1 MRGPWYCVV
10 LVMPRPTNAL
20 IVDDE
25 SHVRTFVRL
34 LLKEVGIEECWEAPD
49 GAAALELVARHR
61 PQLLLLDYNMPQM
74 TGLEVMAKL
83 REAHSD
89 IPVVFISA
97 QSSLGVVNE
106 AARLGA
112 VGYIIKHAP
121 KAEAV
126 EALRDVLDSL
136 DETLDEANG

>member
-1 MRGPWYCVV
+1 
-10 LVMPRPTNAL
+10 MPRPTNAL

-25 SHVRTFVRL
+25 SHVRSFLRL

-49 GAAALELVARHR
+49 GATALELVARHR
-61 PQLLLLDYNMPQM
+61 PQLLLLDVNMPQM
-74 TGLEVMAKL
+74 NGIEVLAKL
-83 REAHSD
+83 REAQSD
-89 IPVVFISA
+89 IPAVIVSA

-112 VGYIIKHAP
+112 VGYVLKHAP

-136 DETLDEANG
+136 DETLAEETE

>member
-1 MRGPWYCVV
+1 
-10 LVMPRPTNAL
+10 MPRPTNAL

-49 GAAALELVARHR
+49 GATALELVARYR
-61 PQLLLLDYNMPQM
+61 PQLLLLDVNMPQM
-74 TGLEVMAKL
+74 NGIEMLAKL
-83 REAHSD
+83 REAQSD
-89 IPVVFISA
+89 IPVVIVSA

-112 VGYIIKHAP
+112 VGYVLKQLP
-121 KAEAV
+121 KADSV

-136 DETLDEANG
+136 DETLEEETE

>member
-1 MRGPWYCVV
+1 
-10 LVMPRPTNAL
+10 MPRPTNAL

-34 LLKEVGIEECWEAPD
+34 LLKELGIEECWEAPD
-49 GAAALELVARHR
+49 GATALELVTRHQ

-74 TGLEVMAKL
+74 TGLEVLAKL

-112 VGYIIKHAP
+112 AGYVLKYLP
-121 KAEAV
+121 KAEALA
-126 EALRDVLDSL
+126 ALRDVVDSL
-136 DETLDEANG
+136 DETVDEDAP

>member
-1 MRGPWYCVV
+1 
-10 LVMPRPTNAL
+10 MPRPTNAL

-34 LLKEVGIEECWEAPD
+34 LLKELGIEECWEAPD
-49 GAAALELVARHR
+49 GATALELVTRHQ

-74 TGLEVMAKL
+74 TGLEVLAKL

-112 VGYIIKHAP
+112 AGYVLKYLP
-121 KAEAV
+121 KAEALA
-126 EALRDVLDSL
+126 ALRDVVDSL
-136 DETLDEANG
+136 DETADEDAP

>member
-1 MRGPWYCVV
+1 
-10 LVMPRPTNAL
+10 MPRPTNAL

-49 GAAALELVARHR
+49 GATALELVARHR
-61 PQLLLLDYNMPQM
+61 PQLLLLDVNMPQM
-74 TGLEVMAKL
+74 NGIEMLAKL
-83 REAHSD
+83 REAQSD
-89 IPVVFISA
+89 IPVVIVSA

-112 VGYIIKHAP
+112 VGYVLKHSP
-121 KAEAV
+121 KADSV

-136 DETLDEANG
+136 DETLEEETE

>member
-1 MRGPWYCVV
+1 
-10 LVMPRPTNAL
+10 MPRPANAL

-49 GAAALELVARHR
+49 GVTALELVARHR
-61 PQLLLLDYNMPQM
+61 PQLLLLDYNMPKM
-74 TGLEVMAKL
+74 TGLEVLAKL
-83 REAHSD
+83 REAHSE
-89 IPVVFISA
+89 IPVVIVSA

-106 AARLGA
+106 AVRLGA
-112 VGYIIKHAP
+112 VGYVLKHAP
-121 KAEAV
+121 KAESV

-136 DETLDEANG
+136 DETLDEKTE